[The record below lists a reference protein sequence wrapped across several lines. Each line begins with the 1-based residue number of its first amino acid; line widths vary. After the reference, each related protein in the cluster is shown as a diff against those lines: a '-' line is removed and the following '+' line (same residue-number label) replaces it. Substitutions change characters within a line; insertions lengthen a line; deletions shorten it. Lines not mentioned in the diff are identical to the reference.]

1 MAQSCLSRGQG
12 HWFLMPATRLLC
24 SRKTAAQK
32 RSNHEIIQDN
42 TEQEL
47 VQGEPWVTIARAER
61 WAGGTLVGSGLPQPG
76 FC

>member
-1 MAQSCLSRGQG
+1 MLKQG
-12 HWFLMPATRLLC
+12 TGTLVFNACNRLLC
-24 SRKTAAQK
+24 SRKTVAQK

-47 VQGEPWVTIARAER
+47 VQGEPWVTIARAGR